1 MPVCLCHFVPHIKKG
16 KVVKMKEFIN
26 LASIKI
32 GLASPDRIREIS
44 YGVVK
49 KPETI
54 NYRTLKP
61 ERDGLFCERIF
72 GTTKEWECSCGKFK
86 GIRYKGVVCD
96 RCGVEVTHFKVRRE
110 RMGHIELATPI
121 AHIWFY
127 SNIPSRTGLLLN
139 ISINDLRS
147 VIYCERIIIVD
158 IDISVMKEIDPN
170 INQYLKNKLKKKD
183 VYPEEIFYEII
194 NDIIYELITNKHSH
208 EIASAENKA
217 KDAGQEFI
225 INDFIKT
232 TYKEEYEKYRNK
244 FADYIIDVER
254 KDKTIGDL
262 KAGIII
268 GLGAYA
274 IKKLL
279 QNIDLDD
286 DIKELRE
293 KMLEKGL
300 KTDKKV
306 LKRLEILE
314 DFKNSKNK
322 PEWMILEVIPV
333 IPPELRPMVQLE
345 GGRFATSDLN
355 DLYRR
360 VINRNNRLKRLM
372 LLNAPDIIIRNEKR
386 MLQEAVDAL
395 FDNSRKK
402 RAVKGAQN
410 RPLKSLSD
418 MLKGKQGRFRQN
430 LLGKRVDYSGRS
442 VIVVGPELEL
452 HQVGLPKK
460 MALEL
465 FKPFVMEKIVAKG
478 YSNNIKSAKK
488 LIDAEDEVVW
498 GILEE
503 VVENHPVFINRAPTL
518 HRLSIQ
524 AFEPV
529 LIEGK
534 AIRLHPLVCKGFNAD
549 FDGDQMAV
557 HVPLSYEAQ
566 IECWMLML
574 SAKNLLSPANG
585 KPIVYPTQDMVLGIG
600 FLTKL
605 EKGGK
610 GENKIFSTRD
620 EVWMAYERGMIGLN
634 SQIKYKQNNKLVET
648 TLGRII
654 FNEALPEDYSFLN
667 QFIKSKELS
676 KLVFDLFR
684 KYGTSET
691 VKTIDHLKRIGFHYA
706 TVYGIT
712 IGVDDVII
720 PESKYTIINESKKE
734 VEKIEEYY
742 KNGYITNSERKNKVI
757 DIWSSTNERVTTEML
772 KELETSNNGFNP
784 VYLMVDTGARGNK
797 QQIRQLAGMRGL
809 MAKPSGEIIELPVIS
824 NFKEG
829 LSVLEYFISTHGA
842 RKGLS
847 DTALKTSNAGYLT
860 RRLIDVA
867 QDVVIVENDCETISG
882 LAIKAKSTDEEELTY
897 FKNRIIGKMALQNIY
912 YPNTRS
918 AILKANEEIT
928 EEKADEIVNAGIDVI
943 KVRSVLTCESK
954 RGICQ
959 LCYGRDLA
967 TGRIVEIGEA
977 VGTIAAQSIGE
988 PGTQLTL
995 RTFHIGGTAHT
1006 EFEEGKIMFG
1016 YPVFIEKIP
1025 KRIVEK
1031 TNNVKLLSRRGEIIY
1046 RQIFEI
1052 FEKKGMKLKADL
1064 NKKVIPGEEI
1074 GIGSKKEKIKVH
1086 HIGLLKEI
1094 KDKYVIASE
1103 KKINKLKI
1111 GTQIFVDVDEITPR
1125 GKLIA
1130 QYDAFNEPLITEHA
1144 GVIRFKDIIVGQ
1156 TLKEEKDEVTGFF
1169 NRIIIKSKERELE
1182 LQPRISVVSSDGKTE
1197 NYVLPYG
1204 ANLTV
1209 KEGDKVD
1216 AGSIIAKIPEQIS
1229 KTKDITGGLPR
1240 VEDLM
1245 EARRPKDCAVVSE
1258 IDGTVEFGGIVKGKR
1273 IIKVISDSNEEHKYS
1288 VPIGSHLTVHEG
1300 DMIHA
1305 GDPLNDGPIDPEDIL
1320 KIKGDQAL
1328 QEYLLNEIQDV
1339 YRVQNV
1345 EINDK
1350 HISVIIRQ
1358 MMKKIEITDV
1368 GDTKFLIGDVIDKFK
1383 FNEVNEHV
1391 TKEGGRPAM
1400 GRPFLLGIT
1409 KASLNTESFISAAA
1423 FQETTKVLTDA
1434 AIKGKLD
1441 NLLGLKENVIIGH
1454 LIPAGTGLKTYDN
1467 IELDIPDIRLQK
1479 AREILNLE
1487 EKRMSSKD
1495 EVEIE

>member
-1 MPVCLCHFVPHIKKG
+1 
-16 KVVKMKEFIN
+16 MKEFIN

-61 ERDGLFCERIF
+61 ERDGLFCEKIF

-127 SNIPSRTGLLLN
+127 SNIPSRIGLLLN

-158 IDISVMKEIDPN
+158 IDNSVLKEIDPN
-170 INQYLKNKLKKKD
+170 INQYIKNKLKVKD

-194 NDIIYELITNKHSH
+194 NDIIYEIIYNKHTND
-208 EIASAENKA
+208 IVAAENKA
-217 KDAGQEFI
+217 KESGDEFVVNEHI
-225 INDFIKT
+225 RN
-232 TYKEEYEKYRNK
+232 TYKEQYETLRDK
-244 FADYIIDVER
+244 FAEYIVDIE
-254 KDKTIGDL
+254 KKEKTIGEM
-262 KAGIII
+262 KAGIIY

-279 QNIDLDD
+279 QEINLESE
-286 DIKELRE
+286 IKELRE
-293 KMLEKGL
+293 KMLEKGM
-300 KTDKKV
+300 KTDKKI

-442 VIVVGPELEL
+442 VIVVGPELKL
-452 HQVGLPKK
+452 HQAGLPKK

-465 FKPFVMEKIVAKG
+465 FKPFVMQKIVEKG

-488 LIDAEDEVVW
+488 LIDSEEEVVW

-503 VVENHPVFINRAPTL
+503 VVENHPVFLNRAPTL

-566 IECWMLML
+566 IENWMLML
-574 SAKNLLSPANG
+574 SSKNLLSPANG
-585 KPIVYPTQDMVLGIG
+585 KPIVYPSQDMVLGIG

-605 EKGGK
+605 EKDGK
-610 GENKIFSTRD
+610 GEKKVFSCKEEAHMAFEKGIISLNALIKIR
-620 EVWMAYERGMIGLN
+620 I
-634 SQIKYKQNNKLVET
+634 NNEYRET
-648 TLGRII
+648 SLGRLIL
-654 FNEALPEDYSFLN
+654 NEAFPSQYPFVN
-667 QFIKSKELS
+667 TFMKSKELARIIY
-676 KLVFDLFR
+676 DLYR
-684 KYGTSET
+684 KFGVNET
-691 VKTIDHLKRIGFHYA
+691 AQTLDRLKEIGFHYS
-706 TVYGIT
+706 TYYGIT
-712 IGVDDVII
+712 IGIDDVII
-720 PESKYTIINESKKE
+720 PESKYEIISKANKE

-742 KNGYITNSERKNKVI
+742 KNGFITNSERKNKVI
-757 DIWSSTNERVTTEML
+757 DIWSSTNEKVTEEML
-772 KELETSNNGFNP
+772 KELENSKNGFNP
-784 VYLMVDTGARGNK
+784 VYMMVDTGARGNK
-797 QQIRQLAGMRGL
+797 QQIRQLSGMRGL

-829 LSVLEYFISTHGA
+829 LTVLEYFISTHGA

-867 QDVVIVENDCETISG
+867 QDVVIIENDCGTING
-882 LAIKAKSTDEEELTY
+882 LLIKARSTDEEELSY
-897 FKNRIIGKMALQNIY
+897 YRNRIIGKISLQNIY
-912 YPNTRS
+912 YPGSRTS
-918 AILKANEEIT
+918 IVKANEEIT
-928 EEKADEIVNAGIDVI
+928 EEKAEEIVNAGIDSL

-954 RGICQ
+954 RGICR
-959 LCYGRDLA
+959 LCYGRDLG
-967 TGRIVEIGEA
+967 TGHLVEIGEA
-977 VGTIAAQSIGE
+977 VGIIAAQSIGE

-1006 EFEEGKIMFG
+1006 EFEEGRIMFG
-1016 YPVFIEKIP
+1016 YPVYIEKIP
-1025 KRIVEK
+1025 KRIIEK
-1031 TNNVKLLSRRGEIIY
+1031 GNAKLLSRRGEIIY
-1046 RQIFEI
+1046 RQIFQM
-1052 FEKKGMKLKADL
+1052 FDKKSMKLSVEL
-1064 NKKVIPGEEI
+1064 NKKVINGEVI
-1074 GIGSKKEKIKVH
+1074 GTVSKKEKIIAS
-1086 HIGLLKEI
+1086 HIGTLKEI
-1094 KDKYVIASE
+1094 NDKYVIMSE
-1103 KKINKLKI
+1103 KKVSKLKI
-1111 GTQIFVDVDEITPR
+1111 GTQVFTDAEQIVDR

-1130 QYDAFNEPLITEHA
+1130 QYDAFNEPIITEHA
-1144 GVIRFKDIIVGQ
+1144 GKIKFKDIIVGQ
-1156 TLKEEKDEVTGFF
+1156 TLKEEKDEVTGFY

-1182 LQPRISVVSSDGKTE
+1182 LQPRIAVIGDDGKTE

-1216 AGSIIAKIPEQIS
+1216 SGAIISKIPEQIS

-1240 VEDLM
+1240 VEDLI

-1273 IIKVISDSNEEHKYS
+1273 IIKVMSDTGEEHKYYA
-1288 VPIGSHLTVHEG
+1288 PIGAHLTVHEG
-1300 DMIHA
+1300 DMIRA

-1328 QEYLLNEIQDV
+1328 QEYLLNEIQEV

-1350 HISVIIRQ
+1350 HIAVIIRQ

-1368 GDTKFLIGDVIDKFK
+1368 GDTKSLIGDIVDKFK
-1383 FNEVNEHV
+1383 FNEMNEQV
-1391 TKEGGRPAM
+1391 IKAGGRPAM

-1409 KASLNTESFISAAA
+1409 KASLNTDSWISAAS

-1434 AIKGKLD
+1434 AIKAKIE

-1454 LIPAGTGLKTYDN
+1454 LIPAGTGLKVYDN
-1467 IELDIPDIRLQK
+1467 IELDIPDARLQK
-1479 AREILNLE
+1479 AKEILNIAKKKELE
-1487 EKRMSSKD
+1487 
-1495 EVEIE
+1495 EVEI